1 MMPAISIR
9 GVCCV
14 ALLAGALGLEASAT
28 AQFAPSGGALL
39 HSEEAAK
46 PPPAEV
52 MAEPPTDAKADAE
65 EPQVKH
71 DIAGYDKANFN
82 GFFIQSR
89 DQEFRLN
96 IGAYSQFRY
105 DLVWRESPPAGDR
118 DFESGFVVPRT
129 RFFFEGKMT
138 DRIEYQ
144 LRLNIDDTG
153 TFSLL
158 IAYAGYNF
166 KNYHH
171 RAVHNHEVWNLRAG
185 RQFIA
190 ITREDWTFG
199 QDVLTTEFSAVDQ
212 AFAVGAADG
221 LQAFYGR
228 DRGRMW
234 FALSNGASGGKD
246 DFPNNTT
253 SQALVSA
260 RGEVQLFGDDWT
272 TFNDLV
278 GRKGRS
284 LGVLLGVGSGY
295 TVAGPNAPAGT
306 PQHSGQV
313 TVDLSVGGDGFQA
326 MAYGV
331 WNWAAVGTA
340 QSTWGLMAQAGYF
353 IFEPWQVYAQYS
365 LVHPGRI
372 AGLIPFNALT
382 IGTSAFPFKWTNRI
396 KLSLEGALLF
406 NAINSTL
413 VNPTAANG
421 WLPADAGNQYSVRA
435 QLQFGF

>member
-14 ALLAGALGLEASAT
+14 ALLAGALGLEVSAT

-52 MAEPPTDAKADAE
+52 MGEPPTDAKADAE

-171 RAVHNHEVWNLRAG
+171 RAVHNHGVWSLRAG